1 MYLRFTVP
9 TAHGGTVTR
18 ARLAPGPFRLACNL
32 YWNGEHDSDPVLL
45 ALRRELDWFNDQLP
59 VPERFDVKARGRW
72 FSDGVCWFRDD
83 AREMLAHMEAL
94 VSLVEE
100 CGVPVERN
108 WTRDPGQLLYRDR
121 WQIVAMPD
129 WYSIH

>member
-45 ALRRELDWFNDQLP
+45 ALRRELDWFNDELP
-59 VPERFDVKARGRW
+59 VPKRLGVKARRRW
-72 FSDGVCWFRDD
+72 WSDGVCWFRGD

-94 VSLVEE
+94 VSLVRE
-100 CGVPVERN
+100 CGVLVEHN
-108 WTRDPGQLLYRDR
+108 WTRHPGQLLYRDR